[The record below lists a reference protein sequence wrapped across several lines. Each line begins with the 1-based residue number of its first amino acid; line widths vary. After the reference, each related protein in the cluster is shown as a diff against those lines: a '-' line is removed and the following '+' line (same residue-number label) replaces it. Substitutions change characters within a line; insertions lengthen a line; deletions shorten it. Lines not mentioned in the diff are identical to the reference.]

1 MEGSKQL
8 CPGLGAQVPVLLDLD
23 LLEANNLGGN
33 SHVGPR
39 DGLLDP
45 PFWIQTKHV
54 GPCLVGTGQPVW
66 EPPYWTLCS
75 DPTSIL
81 CTHVPMTNRVK
92 NCFVPSRIKQI
103 RTEIDW
109 CQGWCN
115 QKLAGNS
122 SLKTEITRTGLKP
135 FLRVLES

>member
-45 PFWIQTKHV
+45 PFLDPDLT
-54 GPCLVGTGQPVW
+54 C
-66 EPPYWTLCS
+66 WTLPCWNWTTCMG
-75 DPTSIL
+75 TSL
-81 CTHVPMTNRVK
+81 LDLVFRSN
-92 NCFVPSRIKQI
+92 
-103 RTEIDW
+103 
-109 CQGWCN
+109 
-115 QKLAGNS
+115 
-122 SLKTEITRTGLKP
+122 
-135 FLRVLES
+135 